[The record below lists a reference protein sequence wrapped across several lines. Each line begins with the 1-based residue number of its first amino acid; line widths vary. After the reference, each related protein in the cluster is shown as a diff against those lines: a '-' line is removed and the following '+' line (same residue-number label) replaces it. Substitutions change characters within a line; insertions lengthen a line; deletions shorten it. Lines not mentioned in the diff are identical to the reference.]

1 MENEHVDPANAI
13 EPPRVK
19 PRALTPL
26 QHDDAASRLAQRLRQ
41 IRDRLGMSSRQIA
54 EAINISESTLS
65 RHFSGARL
73 ISPRTLKALH
83 DLLTAKGIPA
93 SPEERSENWKL
104 LNEAWSAEGPLRAHY
119 CGAVR
124 ALEQIEQQL
133 EETSAEARDLR
144 AEMKAAEE
152 QRQRAEQELAEFRA
166 THEEL
171 TEEQRQRLG
180 DLTTER
186 DEAVAR
192 VKFLEDR
199 IQQME
204 ALSRLL
210 VMQQHAVG
218 EVVHA
223 AEVEVARWQNDPE
236 PAPFRTAQASPR
248 REMEEF
254 ADKLHRLRS
263 SKDAPGAYNAANAL
277 LDDYTPEQ
285 VAEVW
290 EILRSWSQ
298 WDDAQWLLE
307 HIATSA
313 SGPTIAQI
321 SKAECFK
328 EDKVNKMLWTTGR
341 KGYEHTVIATIIELR
356 RELRED
362 GAQRLIQAAMNRI
375 PNVAKYRSGNQ
386 KRSVLPWKS

>member
-1 MENEHVDPANAI
+1 MENEHVDPPNAI
-13 EPPRVK
+13 EPPRIN

-26 QHDDAASRLAQRLRQ
+26 QHDNAASRFAYRLHQ
-41 IRDRLGMSSRQIA
+41 MRDRLGMSSRQIA
-54 EAINISESTLS
+54 EEINISESTLS
-65 RHFSGARL
+65 RHFSGTYLTR
-73 ISPRTLKALH
+73 PKTLKALH
-83 DLLTAKGIPA
+83 DLLAAKGIPA
-93 SPEERSENWKL
+93 SPEEKSENWKL
-104 LNEAWSAEGPLRAHY
+104 LNAAWSEKGPLPAHY

-133 EETSAEARDLR
+133 EETSAEATKLR
-144 AEMKAAEE
+144 AEMRAAEE

-166 THEEL
+166 AHEQL
-171 TEEQRQRLG
+171 TEEQQQRLG

-186 DEAVAR
+186 DDAVAR
-192 VKFLEDR
+192 VRLLEDR
-199 IQQME
+199 IKQME
-204 ALSRLL
+204 SLSRLL

-236 PAPFRTAQASPR
+236 PAASRMTQASPR

-254 ADKLHRLRS
+254 ADKLHRLT
-263 SKDAPGAYNAANAL
+263 SKKDSVGAYNAAKSL
-277 LDDYTPEQ
+277 LEDYTPEQ
-285 VAEVW
+285 AAEVW

-298 WDDAQWLLE
+298 WDDAKWLLE
-307 HIATSA
+307 HIALNA

-328 EDKVNKMLWTTGR
+328 EDKVNEMLWTTGK
-341 KGYEHTVIATIIELR
+341 KGHEHTVIATIIELR
-356 RELRED
+356 RGSREG

-375 PNVAKYRSGNQ
+375 PAVVKYRSSPKQ
-386 KRSVLPWKS
+386 KRGIFFW